1 MDIKNCEVKTQ
12 SRTKKKPTVSIKAYR
27 NYIEQKEWIDH
38 WVLGTASENNWSYW
52 GLLFLCFFNREQWE
66 HFNGRYKWK
75 EIPWK
80 NIQWIVIFFKLKY
93 IYY

>member
-27 NYIEQKEWIDH
+27 NYIEQKEWIDR
-38 WVLGTASENNWSYW
+38 WCIGTASENNWFYW
-52 GLLFLCFFNREQWE
+52 WLLFFYGTIYREQWE

-75 EIPWK
+75 EIPSK
-80 NIQWIVIFFKLKY
+80 KIQQIVIFLN
-93 IYY
+93 